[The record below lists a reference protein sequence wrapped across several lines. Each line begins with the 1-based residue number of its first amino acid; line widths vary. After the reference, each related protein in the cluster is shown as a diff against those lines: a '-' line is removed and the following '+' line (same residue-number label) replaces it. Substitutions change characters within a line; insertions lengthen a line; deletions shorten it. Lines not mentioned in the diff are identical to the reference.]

1 VTSNADRSATLTKAL
16 HATLDHDAAVV
27 DALCT
32 EDVKA
37 WTPGMAA
44 SSAVELAAAIQR
56 RDEAFSDVELEVVPL
71 DVGGDYAAAEWRVA
85 MTHTGRLVLA
95 EGVEVEPTGIRI
107 NLNGVTVAEFDGHR
121 ICSLRQYWD
130 ELTLFEQLGLLEDA

>member
-1 VTSNADRSATLTKAL
+1 MTSNAERSATLAKAL
-16 HATLDHDAAVV
+16 HASLDHDPALV

-37 WTPGMAA
+37 WTPGLAA
-44 SSAVELAAAIQR
+44 SSAVELAAALAL
-56 RDEAFSDVELEVVPL
+56 RDEAFSDVDLEVVPL
-71 DVGGDYAAAEWRVA
+71 DVGGDYAAAEWRVE
-85 MTHTGRLVLA
+85 MTHTGRLVLG

-107 NLNGVTVAEFDGHR
+107 ALNGVTVAEFDGHR

-130 ELTLFEQLGLLEDA
+130 ELTLFDQLGLLEDA